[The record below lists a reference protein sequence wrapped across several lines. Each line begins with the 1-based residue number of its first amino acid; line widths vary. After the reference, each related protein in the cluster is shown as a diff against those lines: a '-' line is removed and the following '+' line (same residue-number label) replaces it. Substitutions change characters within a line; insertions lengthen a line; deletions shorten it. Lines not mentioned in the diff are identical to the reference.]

1 MRGGNVMKIPKPV
14 SKRLSMYYR
23 CLEKLKDEGI
33 DVVSSKEL
41 AEKLDIK
48 PSQVRKDLSYF
59 GEFGK
64 RGVGYHVD
72 FLIENLEK
80 ILGIKE
86 EWNIAIIGAGN
97 IGKALSNYVG
107 MREKGFKIV
116 AVFDKDD
123 GKVGK
128 EIAEG
133 IKVLHIK
140 DLDRVVKEKNVKIG
154 IIAVPASAAQEVAEA
169 LEKAGVSGI
178 LNFAPIK
185 IKASI
190 PVEEVDISSSL
201 RTLTFEIIRK
211 HSTKGKK

>member
-1 MRGGNVMKIPKPV
+1 MKIPKPV

-41 AEKLDIK
+41 AERLDIK

-97 IGKALSNYVG
+97 IGRALSNYVG
-107 MREKGFKIV
+107 LREKGFKVV

-128 EIAEG
+128 E
-133 IKVLHIK
+133 
-140 DLDRVVKEKNVKIG
+140 
-154 IIAVPASAAQEVAEA
+154 
-169 LEKAGVSGI
+169 
-178 LNFAPIK
+178 
-185 IKASI
+185 
-190 PVEEVDISSSL
+190 
-201 RTLTFEIIRK
+201 
-211 HSTKGKK
+211 GKK